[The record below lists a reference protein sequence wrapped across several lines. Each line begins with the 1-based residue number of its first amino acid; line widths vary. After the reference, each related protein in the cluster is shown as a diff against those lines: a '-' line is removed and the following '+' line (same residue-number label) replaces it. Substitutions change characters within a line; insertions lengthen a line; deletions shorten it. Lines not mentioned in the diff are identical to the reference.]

1 MTDQSFLQEIDPNPL
16 VAALVEKTKA
26 GRLIWQP
33 TASPDT
39 FIASVGGE
47 TTLKLMTETDEEFD
61 EYGQLE
67 RITVPVLSMADP
79 KGRQLWQIRSREVS
93 GGLWPLYRLG
103 QRVAN
108 KVDERVAAL
117 LEAVQSL

>member
-16 VAALVEKTKA
+16 VQALVEKTKA
-26 GRLIWQP
+26 GKLIWQP

-47 TTLKLMTETDEEFD
+47 TTLKLMTETEEGVNR
-61 EYGQLE
+61 YGDLE
-67 RITVPVLSMADP
+67 SFTVPVLSMNDFR
-79 KGRQLWQIRSREVS
+79 GRQLWQIRSREVDGS
-93 GGLWPLYRLG
+93 LWPLYKLG

>member
-1 MTDQSFLQEIDPNPL
+1 MTEQSFLQEIDPNPL
-16 VAALVEKTKA
+16 VTALVEKTKA
-26 GRLIWQP
+26 GKLIWQP
-33 TASPDT
+33 TASPET

-47 TTLKLMTETDEEFD
+47 TTLQLMTETDEEFN
-61 EYGQLE
+61 EYGEPE
-67 RITVPVLSMADP
+67 RITVPVLSMADA

-93 GGLWPLYRLG
+93 GSLWPLYRLG